1 MRIGSLR
8 HLVELQA
15 RVDSI
20 DGNGDTVTTWQPFSQ
35 VYAEIAP
42 LSAREFV
49 AAQSLQS
56 AVSCRITIRYLAG
69 VTASMRVV
77 HGSTIYNIA
86 GVLADPSSGREY
98 LTLACSEGVNDG

>member
-1 MRIGSLR
+1 MRIGALR
-8 HLVELQA
+8 HLVALQQ
-15 RVDSI
+15 RVDTI
-20 DGNGDTVTTWQPFSQ
+20 DGNGDTVTSWQPFAQ

-56 AVSCRITIRYLAG
+56 SVSCRITIRYLAG
-69 VTASMRVV
+69 VTATMRVV
-77 HGSTIYNIA
+77 HGSTVYNIA
-86 GVLADPSSGREY
+86 GVLADAGSGREY